1 MNRFYLLSLIILIH
15 LYSCKK
21 EIRQIKIEPDIETK
35 VDTFKKKK
43 KEFSNIDLDTSLKP
57 QKVDLIFLYSD
68 KKIDTLIGFCN
79 CEKNVKNN
87 TLKIQI
93 RTEFPSLSEL
103 EKGNRSATEFQ
114 MGIPRQYRFL
124 TFYLRDSIVQK
135 TKIFKASTEPQFE
148 TKKID
153 SSSID
158 NYKIRINR
166 FEYKIAQNV
175 WGTYEIELSN
185 SFGFIKNDKRIRGT
199 FHCNN
204 WRIVEYEDLP
214 EWTNKGENYI
224 E

>member
-204 WRIVEYEDLP
+204 WRIVKYEDLP